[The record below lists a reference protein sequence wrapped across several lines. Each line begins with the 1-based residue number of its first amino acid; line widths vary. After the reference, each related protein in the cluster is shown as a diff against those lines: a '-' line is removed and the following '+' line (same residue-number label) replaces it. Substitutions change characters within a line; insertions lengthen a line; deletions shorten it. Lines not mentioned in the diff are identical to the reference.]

1 MGSGHSG
8 VGTKEKQGVFCHAR
22 GEKDE
27 ILYRGEDPGQERRN
41 DGESGHR
48 RAFQVP
54 ERSGKDDHLRPR
66 ERVRLLERDRESAA
80 LRYVFRRSVLRMAKR
95 DERKPERTAAGVL
108 PERQE
113 SFAGQSRDPE
123 KEPGV
128 DQRQAQESFA
138 FTNTTRFV
146 PRKSHK
152 VLHLF

>member
-1 MGSGHSG
+1 MGSGHGG
-8 VGTKEKQGVFCHAR
+8 VRTREKQGVFCHAR

-95 DERKPERTAAGVL
+95 DERKLERIAARVL

-138 FTNTTRFV
+138 FPNTARLV
-146 PRKSHK
+146 PGKSHK
-152 VLHLF
+152 VLHLD

>member
-1 MGSGHSG
+1 MGSGHGG
-8 VGTKEKQGVFCHAR
+8 VRTREKQGVFCHAR

-80 LRYVFRRSVLRMAKR
+80 MRYVFRRSVLRMAKR
-95 DERKPERTAAGVL
+95 DERKLERIAARVL

-138 FTNTTRFV
+138 FPNTARFV
-146 PRKSHK
+146 PRKSR
-152 VLHLF
+152 